1 MFKEKGKEKVFR
13 FIEANELKGV
23 SEKTGNAYHIRKLK
37 FADPGT
43 FENHQL
49 DYKEGLNLS
58 PFSKGEEVTLD
69 VDLQAGYAG
78 KDSRVIITNVWP
90 LNK

>member
-13 FIEANELKGV
+13 FIEANEFQGI
-23 SEKTGNAYHIRKLK
+23 SEKTKNPYHIRKVK
-37 FADPGT
+37 FADPAT

-58 PFSKGEEVTLD
+58 YLSKGEEVTLE

-78 KDSRVIITNVWP
+78 KDSRVVITNIVP
-90 LNK
+90 VVK